1 MYFLMKIKYSNEHE
15 MLLQCKLKY
24 VNSQHLPL
32 SMDPLELCLFAG
44 TGVSVIPKQS
54 CKIGKVKI

>member
-1 MYFLMKIKYSNEHE
+1 MKIKYSNEHE

-32 SMDPLELCLFAG
+32 SMDPLELCLFSG
-44 TGVSVIPKQS
+44 TGVSVVPKKFL
-54 CKIGKVKI
+54 KIGKVNK